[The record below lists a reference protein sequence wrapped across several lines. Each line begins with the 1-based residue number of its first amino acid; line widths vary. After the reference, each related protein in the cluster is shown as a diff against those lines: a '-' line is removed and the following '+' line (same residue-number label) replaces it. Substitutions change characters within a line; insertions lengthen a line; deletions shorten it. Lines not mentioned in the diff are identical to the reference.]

1 MKAGDRGPVV
11 SWLRQQLE
19 QAQGESI
26 PAPDPLDFDYV
37 LQAQVLAFQR
47 SHGLVA
53 DGIVGKNTM
62 IHLNTAS
69 GREGVPRLLSDP

>member
-1 MKAGDRGPVV
+1 MRIGDRGPVV

-19 QAQGESI
+19 QAQGVDI
-26 PAPDPLDFDYV
+26 PVSDPLDFDYA
-37 LQAQVLAFQR
+37 LQKQVLVFQR
-47 SHGLVA
+47 DQGLVA

-69 GREGVPRLLSDP
+69 GREGVPRLMDGS